1 MNMIN
6 WKASARTGQLMVNQ
20 YKETMCQSVCILANV
35 EPEGMLKQ
43 ELLSEITISMASGL
57 AQYLI
62 SQKINVSLISNG
74 VETDGE
80 KTDFLEVEEG
90 GGLSHLNEI
99 NTVLAGIDLS
109 KNANRFTDI
118 LEELT
123 INMNME
129 CQKWLIL
136 YIL

>member
-1 MNMIN
+1 
-6 WKASARTGQLMVNQ
+6 
-20 YKETMCQSVCILANV
+20 
-35 EPEGMLKQ
+35 
-43 ELLSEITISMASGL
+43 MASGL

-118 LEELT
+118 LEELIDRT
-123 INMNME
+123 HNKHEYGMSEMADT
-129 CQKWLIL
+129 L
-136 YIL
+136 YS